1 MTLVTQCVTASSLLK
16 DAKQL
21 IGIQQHSQFARSRWV
36 PQLAQRFRFDLA
48 NTFASDRKT
57 APDFFERM
65 LRAIVHTEAH
75 SQHALFTRAQSAQYS
90 FRAFLQ
96 IYPDHRFRWGNC
108 CAVFD
113 EVAEMRIALFANRR
127 LK

>member
-48 NTFASDRKT
+48 NTFASDRET
-57 APDFFERM
+57 ATDFFERM
-65 LRAIVHTEAH
+65 LRAVVHAKSH
-75 SQHALFTRAQSAQYS
+75 SQHALFTRTQGTKHA

-96 IYPDHRFRWGNC
+96 VYPNHRFRRGYC

-113 EVAEMRIALFANRR
+113 EVA
-127 LK
+127 